1 MKQINFLNRVKTLSS
16 TKQKSTIKSYV
27 NEAIR
32 NASMYANNVNK
43 NLSDLNIKI
52 RDYNYEILNEQFENC
67 EVDKNAK
74 DVVCILSKMNLRELE
89 LANETNIDLN
99 MILTHEE
106 IKKYF
111 EKNLEFLK
119 NKMQIAD
126 DQIVYSV
133 VHLDE
138 DNLHMHTMLCMREKN
153 EKMNDK
159 EIEKSY
165 DKIIKSTLKKRCSR
179 QLKKFNIDSK
189 NFEEIET
196 KIEDKNVFCEVF
208 KINDFEEIKQF
219 KNYKDFE
226 KNYISKN
233 YASQLQKTIQ
243 KINKNKSDKKYKY
256 NSNTNNLKKFFEN
269 DVHAEFVDYITK
281 SDEFDKFKKVAE
293 KIINDKIEVVKTLD
307 KSAYAESKD
316 LKELKQR
323 INYRKSN
330 LINKFNAENISEE
343 EYKEMLQLNYKE
355 IEIKRKMQMT
365 LEQYNKEFEKVQEMI
380 INNDFKVEKTQQQKL
395 ELLESN
401 LDSFLKQEK
410 IEVKNIF
417 KSKIDVLKDA
427 ENVLEKE
434 IENNIKRLQNQKIFL
449 DKQIQENNNK
459 YKNLQNDT
467 KNINEKIHLE
477 KLKNK
482 QLEEKHKNL
491 KDENANLEIEIQ
503 KLKNERLDEK
513 EVEEIK
519 NEIKEQKILEYYNQI
534 KNSIEIQNEVNEHLK
549 KIKERDFKRYQLQ
562 LQQDIQNTAIFIE
575 DKEIADLEV
584 AEDVLNKAYDSEDE
598 KDNVVF
604 FEILD
609 LKKDY
614 DYFEKENYDN
624 YYLQKCVKDITNN
637 FNILRNIFENVKSF
651 VSNTIKKVIN
661 NNKNNKI
668 R

>member
-1 MKQINFLNRVKTLSS
+1 MKQINFLNQVKRLSS
-16 TKQKSTIKSYV
+16 IKQKSTITNFV
-27 NEAIR
+27 NEAMR
-32 NASMYANNVNK
+32 SAESYVNNVNK

-52 RDYNYEILNEQFENC
+52 KDYNSKILKEQYEDC
-67 EVDKNAK
+67 ELDKNTK
-74 DVVCILSKMNLRELE
+74 DVVCILSKMNIREIE
-89 LANETNIDLN
+89 LANKTNLDLN
-99 MILTHEE
+99 MILTQEE

-119 NKMQIAD
+119 NKMKIHD
-126 DQIVYSV
+126 NQIVYCV
-133 VHLDE
+133 VHRDE
-138 DNLHMHTMLCMREKN
+138 DNIHMHTMFAMRETN
-153 EKMNDK
+153 EEMNDK
-159 EIEKSY
+159 EIEENY

-189 NFEEIET
+189 NFEEIS
-196 KIEDKNVFCEVF
+196 KIEDKNAFSKVF
-208 KINDFEEIKQF
+208 KINTFEEIKQF

-226 KNYISKN
+226 KNYIEKN
-233 YASQLQKTIQ
+233 YESQLQKTIQ
-243 KINKNKSDKKYKY
+243 KINKNKSNKKYKY
-256 NSNTNNLKKFFEN
+256 NSNINNVNYFFEN
-269 DVHAEFVDYITK
+269 DVHAEFVDFISKTE
-281 SDEFDKFKKVAE
+281 EFDKFKNVAQ
-293 KIINDKIEVVKTLD
+293 KIINEKIEVVKTLD
-307 KSAYAESKD
+307 KSAYAQSKNLQE
-316 LKELKQR
+316 LKER
-323 INYRKSN
+323 INFRKSN
-330 LINKFNAENISEE
+330 LINKFNNESITDA

-355 IEIKRKMQMT
+355 LEIKRKMKMT
-365 LEQYNKEFEKVQEMI
+365 VDEYNKEFEKVQEMI
-380 INNDFKVEKTQQQKL
+380 INNDFKIEKNDNQKL
-395 ELLESN
+395 ELLQAN
-401 LDSFLKQEK
+401 LQSFLAQEK
-410 IEVKNIF
+410 NEVKNIF
-417 KSKIDVLKDA
+417 KNKIEVLKNA
-427 ENVLEKE
+427 QNVLEKA
-434 IENNIKRLQNQKIFL
+434 IENDIKRLQNQKMFL

-491 KDENANLEIEIQ
+491 KDENANLEREIQ

-534 KNSIEIQNEVNEHLK
+534 KDSIEIQNEVNEHLK

-562 LQQDIQNTAIFIE
+562 LQQEIQDTAIFIE
-575 DKEIADLEV
+575 DKEIADIEI
-584 AEDVLNKAYDSEDE
+584 AEDVLNKAYDSENE

-609 LKKDY
+609 LKKDFDNY
-614 DYFEKENYDN
+614 DDHNYDN
-624 YYLQKCVKDITNN
+624 YYLEKCVEDIKNN
-637 FNILRNIFENVKSF
+637 FNMLRNIFDNVKSF